1 MVHYQTYKIM
11 VPTSKGQIW
20 KSALQDILSQT
31 AIYKALT
38 NTILTSKN
46 PVKGIKKYA
55 DRGRV
60 IHFQNFRLLDL
71 AICLQEMRK
80 DGVIG
85 VDIDSTYHIL

>member
-1 MVHYQTYKIM
+1 M

-60 IHFQNFRLLDL
+60 IDYSEFQTLGSGDL
-71 AICLQEMRK
+71 PSRNAKRWCNWRR
-80 DGVIG
+80 
-85 VDIDSTYHIL
+85 H